1 MNKLW
6 CVYTKEYNI
15 AVKINKQMLEAIT
28 WINSNLIL
36 RVMSN
41 WKKLE
46 YDTSSK
52 ASKTE
57 HICKSSFEAMQKNS
71 PKNKFSESKI

>member
-15 AVKINKQMLEAIT
+15 AVKINKQMPEAIT
-28 WINSNLIL
+28 WINISNLIL

-52 ASKTE
+52 TSKTE
-57 HICKSSFEAMQKNS
+57 HICKSSFEAMQK
-71 PKNKFSESKI
+71 KLSKK